1 MTHRDTLF
9 LLPAGFADNDRREYC
24 PECAEMWGLLSY
36 YPAIK
41 ESVDIHY
48 QSIAKPRA
56 DIVALLGDKNQ
67 NCPTLVLHADSPKY
81 DNCGIMQK
89 SGHHFINNARD
100 IGKYYAARFGTAYPR
115 GS

>member
-9 LLPAGFADNDRREYC
+9 LLPPGFADNDRREYC
-24 PECAEMWGLLSY
+24 PECAEMWGLLAY

-48 QSIAKPRA
+48 QPIDKPRA
-56 DIVALLGDKNQ
+56 DIVALLGEKNQ
-67 NCPTLVLHADSPKY
+67 NCPTLVLHENSPRFEG
-81 DNCGIMQK
+81 CGIMQK
-89 SGHHFINNARD
+89 SGYRFINNARD
-100 IGKYYAARFGTAYPR
+100 IGKYYAARYGTAFPR